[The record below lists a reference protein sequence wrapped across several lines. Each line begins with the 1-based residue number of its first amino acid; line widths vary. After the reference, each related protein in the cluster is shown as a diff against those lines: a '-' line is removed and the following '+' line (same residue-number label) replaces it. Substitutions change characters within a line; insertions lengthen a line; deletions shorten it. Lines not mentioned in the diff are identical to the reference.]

1 MDRLRAATLAASF
14 TVLALGACSTP
25 PRADAADFTTQARRI
40 HADLPV
46 FDGHNDLPGAIRERT
61 LENFDACDIG
71 AARAEFHTDLPRMI
85 AGGVGAQFWSVYVP
99 ASTERTGDAL
109 ERTLEQCDLVHR
121 MAARYPQFLEL
132 AANSD
137 DVERIR
143 ASGKVASLLGIEG
156 GYSIENSL
164 AALRMFHTLGVR
176 YMTLTHNDTTA
187 WADSATDAP
196 KHGGLSEF
204 GERVVREMNRIGM
217 LVDISHVSHA
227 CMDDVLR
234 ISSAPV
240 IASHSSAYALAPHPR
255 NVPDDILV
263 RVARNGGLVMV
274 NFASGFIVRENAEK
288 TANLTQERRRIA
300 EQYPDP
306 AERAE
311 RLRALQ
317 DSLQLRRGEL
327 RDVVDH
333 IEHIAR
339 VAGVDHVGLGSDFDG
354 VGLLPEG
361 LDDVADYPGVTAEL
375 LARGWSERDVRKV
388 LGENALRVLRA
399 AEREAQRLQQQR

>member
-1 MDRLRAATLAASF
+1 
-14 TVLALGACSTP
+14 
-25 PRADAADFTTQARRI
+25 
-40 HADLPV
+40 
-46 FDGHNDLPGAIRERT
+46 
-61 LENFDACDIG
+61 
-71 AARAEFHTDLPRMI
+71 
-85 AGGVGAQFWSVYVP
+85 
-99 ASTERTGDAL
+99 
-109 ERTLEQCDLVHR
+109 
-121 MAARYPQFLEL
+121 
-132 AANSD
+132 
-137 DVERIR
+137 
-143 ASGKVASLLGIEG
+143 
-156 GYSIENSL
+156 
-164 AALRMFHTLGVR
+164 
-176 YMTLTHNDTTA
+176 
-187 WADSATDAP
+187 
-196 KHGGLSEF
+196 
-204 GERVVREMNRIGM
+204 
-217 LVDISHVSHA
+217 
-227 CMDDVLR
+227 MDDVLR

-263 RVARNGGLVMV
+263 RVAQNGGVVLV

-300 EQYPDP
+300 QQYPDP

-354 VGLLPEG
+354 VGMLPEG
-361 LDDVADYPGVTAEL
+361 LDDVADYPGLTAEL

-399 AEREAQRLQQQR
+399 AEREAQRLQLAR